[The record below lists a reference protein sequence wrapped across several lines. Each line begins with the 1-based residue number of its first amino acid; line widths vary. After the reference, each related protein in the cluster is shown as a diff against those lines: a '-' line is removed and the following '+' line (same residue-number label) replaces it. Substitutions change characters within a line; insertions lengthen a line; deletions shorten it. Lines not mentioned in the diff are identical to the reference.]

1 MILLDTNI
9 CMHIIN
15 ARPAAVLER
24 FRQYRMG
31 EIGVSSVVAAE
42 LAYGVVKSGSSRNRL
57 AMEMFLAPLI
67 ILPFDEAVIWAYGE
81 LRAELERR
89 GTPIGSLDTMIAAH
103 AIRQQAP
110 LVTNNT
116 REFVRVPGPRPRTS
130 ISLRGWLCLLELTR
144 MGSIRWLAGHQAPQ
158 AADPRS
164 PPRPAPPPGPAPHP
178 SHRTDPPEPHRHPDS
193 GSRWSSAAGV

>member
-1 MILLDTNI
+1 VILLDTKI
-9 CMHIIN
+9 CIHIIN

-42 LAYGVVKSGSSRNRL
+42 LAYGVVKSGSSRNRQAL
-57 AMEMFLAPLI
+57 EMFLAPLI

-103 AIRQQAP
+103 AIRQQAL

-116 REFVRVPGPRPRTS
+116 REFARVPG
-130 ISLRGWLCLLELTR
+130 LRLEN
-144 MGSIRWLAGHQAPQ
+144 WV
-158 AADPRS
+158 
-164 PPRPAPPPGPAPHP
+164 PGA
-178 SHRTDPPEPHRHPDS
+178 
-193 GSRWSSAAGV
+193 

>member
-1 MILLDTNI
+1 VILLDTNI
-9 CMHIIN
+9 CIHIIN

-24 FRQYRMG
+24 FRLYRMG

-42 LAYGVVKSGSSRNRL
+42 LAYGVVKSGSSRNRQAL
-57 AMEMFLAPLI
+57 EMFLAPLI

-103 AIRQQAP
+103 AIRQQAL

-116 REFVRVPGPRPRTS
+116 REFARVPG
-130 ISLRGWLCLLELTR
+130 LRLEN
-144 MGSIRWLAGHQAPQ
+144 WV
-158 AADPRS
+158 
-164 PPRPAPPPGPAPHP
+164 PGA
-178 SHRTDPPEPHRHPDS
+178 
-193 GSRWSSAAGV
+193 